1 MNTHLYQDGK
11 AVTARSIATAVDA
24 GDMTIPEATELIE
37 LLVARATENL
47 RDENARLRICAGQHP
62 RPALVR
68 QREAESRS

>member
-37 LLVARATENL
+37 LLVARATESL
-47 RDENARLRICAGQHP
+47 RDENARLRICAGQR
-62 RPALVR
+62 RPPVPVPH
-68 QREAESRS
+68 REAESRS